1 VGRSEDIAHL
11 ELEAR
16 QACSAGDTKRALG
29 LLMRLHGD
37 AVYRLCRGL
46 VVDADLAADV
56 HQTVF
61 VEAYRD
67 LSRFDGR
74 SSFKTWLN
82 AIARHRCLDA
92 LKTTRRRN
100 ARFQTF
106 GGASEESR
114 VAEVPD
120 EAPTPEAVAAQAS
133 TRVPLERCLEALQPN
148 TRSAVLLR
156 YQEASSYDELG
167 RLFGE
172 QPGTIQARVAR
183 ALPVLRKC
191 LEGAGVSAA

>member
-1 VGRSEDIAHL
+1 
-11 ELEAR
+11 
-16 QACSAGDTKRALG
+16 
-29 LLMRLHGD
+29 MRLHGD